1 MQPTVVQSAIDF
13 ARSPKMWNRC
23 LEEIGQVVLYFAY
36 HHNEGGE
43 QIMILGF
50 FELFFL
56 QGGETSEIQFP
67 RGNQSSRSMI
77 ETRAEPMPCLQNYL
91 L

>member
-1 MQPTVVQSAIDF
+1 
-13 ARSPKMWNRC
+13 
-23 LEEIGQVVLYFAY
+23 
-36 HHNEGGE
+36 
-43 QIMILGF
+43 MILGF

-67 RGNQSSRSMI
+67 CGNQSLGSMI
-77 ETRAEPMPCLQNYL
+77 ETRAELTPCLQNYL

>member
-1 MQPTVVQSAIDF
+1 
-13 ARSPKMWNRC
+13 
-23 LEEIGQVVLYFAY
+23 
-36 HHNEGGE
+36 
-43 QIMILGF
+43 MILGF

-67 RGNQSSRSMI
+67 CSNQSSGSMI
-77 ETRAEPMPCLQNYL
+77 EIRAEPTPCLQNYL

>member
-1 MQPTVVQSAIDF
+1 
-13 ARSPKMWNRC
+13 
-23 LEEIGQVVLYFAY
+23 
-36 HHNEGGE
+36 
-43 QIMILGF
+43 MILGF

-67 RGNQSSRSMI
+67 CGNHSSRSMI

>member
-1 MQPTVVQSAIDF
+1 
-13 ARSPKMWNRC
+13 
-23 LEEIGQVVLYFAY
+23 
-36 HHNEGGE
+36 
-43 QIMILGF
+43 MILGF

-67 RGNQSSRSMI
+67 CGNQSSGSMI
-77 ETRAEPMPCLQNYL
+77 ETRAEPTPCLQNYL